1 MLERPSSAQLH
12 NGGRTLLEMKVGNQR
27 IVLSLIFAFCRI
39 APYRTPLFLDA
50 GDPYLTADAN
60 LPFGDA
66 PADSDFLRGGAP
78 SGIIARPHCEASG
91 RHCEIRRSLAV
102 RNQTPDNKQAQ
113 GNTNPESFEKLAERA
128 QAAMDSER
136 VPEAIRLYDRATK
149 LRPDW
154 PEGWWHLGTLLF
166 DAGRFREA
174 RDAFAH
180 FVAIERQQPGPGFA
194 MLGLSEFQLKH
205 YTRALRAL
213 ERARTLGLGTNPDF
227 IRTVL
232 FRDGILNA
240 LLGKPEIALQ
250 CLTLAANHIA
260 AAHPDAPKDTVLAD
274 LKLLDAFGIAAL
286 RIPRLPSDLAALQVP
301 VVRLAGRAQALVA
314 LQDRVAAETEF
325 KQLLALY
332 PSEPGVHYMYGVFL
346 LKENPTL
353 AIDEFRREIEVSPSH
368 DGARI
373 QLALELLRTAEYEQG
388 LKYAREAVAL
398 APENFVA
405 HVACGRLWLALEKT
419 DRALLELRTAVKL
432 APGSPDAHFALSQAL
447 SEAGRKGEAARERA
461 EFERLK
467 ALTDT
472 ADR

>member
-1 MLERPSSAQLH
+1 
-12 NGGRTLLEMKVGNQR
+12 MKVGNQK
-27 IVLSLIFAFCRI
+27 IALALIFAFCRI
-39 APYRTPLFLDA
+39 APYRPPFFLDA
-50 GDPYLTADAN
+50 GDP
-60 LPFGDA
+60 
-66 PADSDFLRGGAP
+66 
-78 SGIIARPHCEASG
+78 
-91 RHCEIRRSLAV
+91 
-102 RNQTPDNKQAQ
+102 NKQAQ
-113 GNTNPESFEKLAERA
+113 DAHPESFEKLAERA

-136 VPEAIRLYDRATK
+136 VPEAIRLYGRATK

-154 PEGWWHLGTLLF
+154 SEGWWHLGTLLF

-174 RDAFAH
+174 RDAFVH
-180 FVAIERQQPGPGFA
+180 FASIERNQPGPGFA

-205 YTRALRAL
+205 YTRALPML
-213 ERARTLGLGTNPDF
+213 ERGRKLGLGTNPDF
-227 IRTVL
+227 IRSVL
-232 FRDGILNA
+232 FHDGILNA

-250 CLTLAANHIA
+250 RLTLAANQIA
-260 AAHPDAPKDTVLAD
+260 AAHPEAPEDAVLAD

-286 RIPRLPSDLAALQVP
+286 RIPKLPSDLPALQIP
-301 VVRLAGRAQALVA
+301 VVRLAGRAQALIA

-332 PSEPGVHYMYGVFL
+332 HSEPGVHYSYGVFL
-346 LKENPTL
+346 LKEHPSL
-353 AIDEFRREIEVSPSH
+353 AIDEFCREIEVSPSH
-368 DGARI
+368 QAARI

-405 HVACGRLWLALEKT
+405 HVACGRIWLAFGKT
-419 DRALLELRTAVKL
+419 DRALQELRTAVKL

-447 SEAGRKGEAARERA
+447 SEAGRNSEAARERA

-472 ADR
+472 VEQ